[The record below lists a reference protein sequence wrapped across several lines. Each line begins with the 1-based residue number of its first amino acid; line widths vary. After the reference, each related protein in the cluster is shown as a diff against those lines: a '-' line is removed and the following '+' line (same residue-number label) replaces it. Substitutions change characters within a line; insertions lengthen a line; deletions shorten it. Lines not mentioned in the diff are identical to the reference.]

1 MSRQNKVNKNNY
13 VQKGRLTPDD
23 MARERSTQRQV
34 EHEIEHKVPD
44 AKGAARTFTV
54 RGKRGQESTRT
65 RSAPEE

>member
-23 MARERSTQRQV
+23 MARERSKQRQI
-34 EHEIEHKVPD
+34 EHEIQNEATDRPPP
-44 AKGAARTFTV
+44 GGR
-54 RGKRGQESTRT
+54 ESTRA

>member
-23 MARERSTQRQV
+23 MARERSKQRQI
-34 EHEIEHKVPD
+34 EHEIKNEATDRPP
-44 AKGAARTFTV
+44 
-54 RGKRGQESTRT
+54 RGGRESTRA